1 MAALKK
7 KPAGI
12 GVFRTPTE
20 QEKSQYIGSL
30 VDQWE
35 RLGKEKRKVDGTH
48 PFVTISRQVGCMGF
62 DVGLKL
68 SQQLEQKDPSGTAWM
83 VYDKEIVQQ
92 IAEKLKISERLVEIL
107 TERSYN
113 RISDYMDSFFKGRP
127 TIDTVQKESASI
139 VRGLCEKGHSIVIG
153 RGGCVIG
160 AEAQGGF
167 HLRLIAPGSWRVE
180 QTAAAHNLSQEEA
193 GQRVRLL
200 DAEREEHFEK
210 LYGRSISDPDLYDL
224 ILNESRFSPDQLID
238 IVVQAMKAR
247 GVLAV

>member
-35 RLGKEKRKVDGTH
+35 RLGREKQKVDGTH

-68 SQQLEQKDPSGTAWM
+68 SQRLSEEKPDDAAWM
-83 VYDKEIVQQ
+83 VYDKEIVHL
-92 IAEKLKISERLVEIL
+92 IAKKLKMSDRLVEVL
-107 TERSYN
+107 TERSYS

-127 TIDTVQKESASI
+127 TIDAIQKESARI
-139 VRGLCEKGHSIVIG
+139 VRGLCEKGHCIIIG
-153 RGGCVIG
+153 RGGCLLG
-160 AEAQGGF
+160 AEAQGGI
-167 HLRLIAPGSWRVE
+167 HLRLVAPFSWRAE
-180 QTAAAHNLSQEEA
+180 QTATAHNLSNKEA
-193 GQRVRLL
+193 EQRVRLL
-200 DAEREEHFEK
+200 DSEREEHFEK
-210 LYGRSISDPDLYDL
+210 LYGRSIADPDLYDL
-224 ILNESRFSPDQLID
+224 ILNEARFAPDQLID
-238 IVVQAMKAR
+238 LVIQAMKAR
-247 GVLAV
+247 GVLAT